1 MYNSESIKIKNEL
14 LKVLTSLKGK
24 TTITLGGVS
33 IDVEG
38 KSGMGDLL
46 EEWFGVWANKNNF
59 SVEKQTESQEFPYY
73 FIGENRHNLEIKTF
87 DSTAGANFDLANF
100 DSYCKSVADNPSR
113 ADSDYLIFSYKLDNG
128 FLSIENIWLKKI
140 WEITCPS
147 AAYPLKIQQKKK
159 IIYNIR
165 PANWDAKNT
174 KFKTFASKEEF
185 IEALFNTQK
194 QYKGIS
200 NKPLY
205 LSNL

>member
-1 MYNSESIKIKNEL
+1 M
-14 LKVLTSLKGK
+14 
-24 TTITLGGVS
+24 TLGGIS

-59 SVEKQTESQEFPYY
+59 SVEKQTESQEFPDY
-73 FIGENRHNLEIKTF
+73 FIGENRHHLEIKTF

-100 DSYCKSVADNPSR
+100 DSYCKSVADAPER
-113 ADSDYLIFSYKLDNG
+113 ADSDYLIFSYKLENG

-147 AAYPLKIQQKKK
+147 AAYPIKIQQKKK

-165 PANWDAKNT
+165 PANWDAANA
-174 KFKTFASKEEF
+174 KFKTFSSKKEF
-185 IEALFNTQK
+185 IEALFEKQN
-194 QYKGIS
+194 QYKGSS
-200 NKPLY
+200 NKSLY